1 MNSNNEA
8 NMEMISFELISNV
21 GEARSLLME
30 ALIAAREEDFEL
42 ADTKVKEAGKFL
54 TNGHHSHLSLIQKE
68 ANGESLQFS
77 LILMHAEDQLMTTE
91 TLKLVVEE
99 LILTHK
105 KYSK

>member
-1 MNSNNEA
+1 MEN
-8 NMEMISFELISNV
+8 NMELIAFELISNV

-30 ALIAAREEDFEL
+30 ALMLSREEDFET
-42 ADTKVKEAGKFL
+42 ADNKVLEATKLLGNA
-54 TNGHHSHLSLIQKE
+54 HHSHFGLIQKE
-68 ANGESLQFS
+68 ANGEQLQFS

-91 TLKLVVEE
+91 TLKMLVEE